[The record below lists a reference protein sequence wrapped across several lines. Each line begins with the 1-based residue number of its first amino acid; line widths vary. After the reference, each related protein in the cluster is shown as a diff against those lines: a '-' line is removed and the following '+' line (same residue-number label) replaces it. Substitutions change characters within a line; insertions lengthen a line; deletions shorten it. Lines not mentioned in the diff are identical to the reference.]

1 MSPPTIHDSERRIVL
16 ASASPRRRQLLGLMG
31 VSFDV
36 HPANVNE
43 DPLPGET
50 PLETQHRITRD
61 KARIVAE
68 RLASEESRSDVSDI
82 HRFEPRTER
91 FEPRT
96 ERVEPRTERVEP
108 RTERVEPTT
117 ERVIVACDTTVLLD
131 GEMLNKPTDADD
143 ARRMLRRLRGRVHD
157 VQSAIVLRR
166 AGDEVIDVASSLVL
180 MRRYADAE
188 IEAYIASGDPFDKA
202 GSYAVQHATFR
213 PVAEIRGCPLNVI
226 GLALCHLRARLPW
239 LPDSGPVCAAW
250 FGRPCPS
257 RLDDRAHVVTGAPR
271 A

>member
-1 MSPPTIHDSERRIVL
+1 
-16 ASASPRRRQLLGLMG
+16 
-31 VSFDV
+31 
-36 HPANVNE
+36 
-43 DPLPGET
+43 
-50 PLETQHRITRD
+50 
-61 KARIVAE
+61 
-68 RLASEESRSDVSDI
+68 
-82 HRFEPRTER
+82 
-91 FEPRT
+91 
-96 ERVEPRTERVEP
+96 
-108 RTERVEPTT
+108 
-117 ERVIVACDTTVLLD
+117 
-131 GEMLNKPTDADD
+131 MLNKPTDADD

-157 VQSAIVLRR
+157 VQSTIVLRR
-166 AGDEVIDVASSLVL
+166 GGDEVIDVASSLVL

-250 FGRPCPS
+250 FERPCPG

-271 A
+271 ARDSNAEPTDG